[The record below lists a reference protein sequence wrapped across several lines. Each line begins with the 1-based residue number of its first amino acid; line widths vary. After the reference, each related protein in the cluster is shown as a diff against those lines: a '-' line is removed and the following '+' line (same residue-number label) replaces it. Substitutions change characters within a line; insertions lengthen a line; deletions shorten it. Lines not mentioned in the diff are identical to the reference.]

1 MPWRKHHGNFH
12 HNVMKMAVFMPW
24 RKHHGNFHHN
34 AVTHHE
40 SGSFHAMEKT
50 PWQFPSLTAWE
61 KKKKEMRYFK
71 FYSSKYRII
80 YIYCIYIYMYACMH
94 ACMYVCIISYVYI
107 YVYICICICLPKY
120 FYILLK
126 YALDEL
132 CYFEFGPK
140 REYNPQ
146 CYPQINLNKCPM

>member
-1 MPWRKHHGNFH
+1 
-12 HNVMKMAVFMPW
+12 MAISIIDSV
-24 RKHHGNFHHN
+24 G
-34 AVTHHE
+34 E
-40 SGSFHAMEKT
+40 E
-50 PWQFPSLTAWE
+50 
-61 KKKKEMRYFK
+61 KKEMRYFK

-80 YIYCIYIYMYACMH
+80 YIYCIYIYVCMH

-107 YVYICICICLPKY
+107 YMCIYICICICLPKY